1 MKLSMI
7 QNLAIWGD
15 SLLKGI
21 IFDEKTSRYK
31 PLKTCS
37 VNLFSK
43 AFPFTVKNNSRFGCT
58 ATKALENLQA
68 SLNNGLQAEVAL
80 LEFGGNDCDY
90 NWSEISRNPEA
101 HHEPHTPFQTFCST
115 MEKMAD
121 LLLSHSIK
129 PVFMNLPPIDGERY
143 YRWISSLKD
152 TDPKAILKWL
162 GGQTD
167 TIYRQQERYSRAME
181 LVAYQK
187 NLPLIDVRDEFLAIH
202 NYRDYLCLD
211 GIHLNEQGQKVMADI
226 FQSYAMNYA

>member
-7 QNLAIWGD
+7 QNLADLGRFPF
-15 SLLKGI
+15 KGYY
-21 IFDEKTSRYK
+21 FDEKTSRYK

-58 ATKALENLQA
+58 APKALENLQA

-101 HHEPHTPFQTFCST
+101 HHEPHTPFQTFCSIK
-115 MEKMAD
+115 EKMAD

-152 TDPKAILKWL
+152 TDPKGYFKMA
-162 GGQTD
+162 GRTNG
-167 TIYRQQERYSRAME
+167 Y
-181 LVAYQK
+181 
-187 NLPLIDVRDEFLAIH
+187 
-202 NYRDYLCLD
+202 
-211 GIHLNEQGQKVMADI
+211 HLSPAGTI
-226 FQSYAMNYA
+226 FQGDGTGGVSKEFTAYRCAG

>member
-1 MKLSMI
+1 MTVTTTGLKSAVI
-7 QNLAIWGD
+7 QKRTT
-15 SLLKGI
+15 SLI
-21 IFDEKTSRYK
+21 H
-31 PLKTCS
+31 
-37 VNLFSK
+37 LFRHFVPQWRK
-43 AFPFTVKNNSRFGCT
+43 WR
-58 ATKALENLQA
+58 
-68 SLNNGLQAEVAL
+68 
-80 LEFGGNDCDY
+80 
-90 NWSEISRNPEA
+90 IS
-101 HHEPHTPFQTFCST
+101 
-115 MEKMAD
+115 
-121 LLLSHSIK
+121 LLSHSIK

-181 LVAYQK
+181 RVAYQK

>member
-7 QNLAIWGD
+7 QNLAVWGD

-21 IFDEKTSRYK
+21 VLDEKTSRYK
-31 PLKTCS
+31 PLKTSS

-58 ATKALENLQA
+58 APKALNNLEE
-68 SLNNGLQAEVAL
+68 SLNNGLKAEVAL

-90 NWSEISRNPEA
+90 NWAEISRNPEGQ
-101 HHEPHTPFQTFCST
+101 HEPHTPFQVFCST

-121 LLLSHSIK
+121 LLLSHSVK
-129 PVFMNLPPIDGERY
+129 PVFMNLPPVDGEWY
-143 YRWISSLKD
+143 YRWISGLKN

-162 GGQTD
+162 GGQMD

-181 LVAYQK
+181 RVAYQK
-187 NLPLIDVRDEFLAIH
+187 NLPLIDVRDAFLAIH

>member
-1 MKLSMI
+1 
-7 QNLAIWGD
+7 
-15 SLLKGI
+15 
-21 IFDEKTSRYK
+21 
-31 PLKTCS
+31 
-37 VNLFSK
+37 
-43 AFPFTVKNNSRFGCT
+43 
-58 ATKALENLQA
+58 
-68 SLNNGLQAEVAL
+68 
-80 LEFGGNDCDY
+80 
-90 NWSEISRNPEA
+90 
-101 HHEPHTPFQTFCST
+101 
-115 MEKMAD
+115 MAD

-181 LVAYQK
+181 RVAYQK

>member
-58 ATKALENLQA
+58 APKALENLQA

-90 NWSEISRNPEA
+90 NWSEI
-101 HHEPHTPFQTFCST
+101 
-115 MEKMAD
+115 
-121 LLLSHSIK
+121 
-129 PVFMNLPPIDGERY
+129 
-143 YRWISSLKD
+143 
-152 TDPKAILKWL
+152 
-162 GGQTD
+162 
-167 TIYRQQERYSRAME
+167 
-181 LVAYQK
+181 
-187 NLPLIDVRDEFLAIH
+187 
-202 NYRDYLCLD
+202 
-211 GIHLNEQGQKVMADI
+211 IHLFRHFVPQWRKWRI
-226 FQSYAMNYA
+226 CCCLIP

>member
-1 MKLSMI
+1 
-7 QNLAIWGD
+7 
-15 SLLKGI
+15 
-21 IFDEKTSRYK
+21 
-31 PLKTCS
+31 
-37 VNLFSK
+37 
-43 AFPFTVKNNSRFGCT
+43 
-58 ATKALENLQA
+58 
-68 SLNNGLQAEVAL
+68 
-80 LEFGGNDCDY
+80 
-90 NWSEISRNPEA
+90 
-101 HHEPHTPFQTFCST
+101 

-181 LVAYQK
+181 RVAYQK

-202 NYRDYLCLD
+202 NYRDYLCSVSYTHLD
-211 GIHLNEQGQKVMADI
+211 VYKR
-226 FQSYAMNYA
+226 QSPTRGWPMEAMCALI